1 MTRNNIPN
9 GRAWLTPSEAA
20 TYTGVS
26 ATTLRSEI
34 RAGRL
39 AAFKRVSRRDGK
51 PTGGLAISRADLDA
65 YMRRYPVVNPRDVMH
80 AVGVFAIMAV
90 GMAWPIIEGLAW

>member
-1 MTRNNIPN
+1 MTMKKIPD
-9 GRAWLTPSEAA
+9 GREWLSAAEAA
-20 TYTGVS
+20 RRAGIDPKK
-26 ATTLRSEI
+26 LREHV

-39 AAFKRVSRRDGK
+39 RGYYKTRKDGRPSSHMIVS
-51 PTGGLAISRADLDA
+51 AADLDA
-65 YMRRYPVVNPRDVMH
+65 YMRRYPAMSPRDVMH

>member
-1 MTRNNIPN
+1 MTKKNIPE
-9 GRAWLTPSEAA
+9 GREWLSAAEAA
-20 TYTGVS
+20 RRMGTDPKKV
-26 ATTLRSEI
+26 REHV

-39 AAFKRVSRRDGK
+39 RGYYKTRKDGT
-51 PTGGLAISRADLDA
+51 PSSHIIIDAADLDA
-65 YMRRYPVVNPRDVMH
+65 FMTRNPVVNPRDVMH